1 MKHVAMVYDTLEELV
16 HDKTVTP
23 NMFINT
29 LGNESIGDG
38 YARGYVISEE
48 EKEDSVKLDNGLYA
62 NPYITYSDSNLEF
75 EKSLRGDEDNALK
88 EYIKKTISELCE
100 DIATEFVQKTK
111 TSEETKSWVCII

>member
-75 EKSLRGDEDNALK
+75 EKSLRGDEDNALR

-111 TSEETKSWVCII
+111 TSEETKS

>member
-38 YARGYVISEE
+38 YARGYIISEE
-48 EKEDSVKLDNGLYA
+48 EKEDSVKLD

-75 EKSLRGDEDNALK
+75 EKSLRGNEDNALK

-111 TSEETKSWVCII
+111 MSEETKS